1 MDVPVAVQRKRYM
14 DSSGPSL
21 LGVTRLDKVV
31 GPGGE
36 VFTFLGSRDGI
47 VYLQRDDKTK
57 GPAFVEVD
65 SSDFR
70 HYPKQ
75 R

>member
-1 MDVPVAVQRKRYM
+1 MDVPVAVQRKRYI
-14 DSSGPSL
+14 DGSGPSL
-21 LGVTRLDKVV
+21 LGISRLDKVV

-47 VYLQRDDKTK
+47 VYLEREDKAK

-70 HYPKQ
+70 DYPKQ